1 MTSDRLNILIVSPAL
16 PLPLW
21 GFGTRVYQL
30 ARHLSAH
37 HDVTILS
44 YARPIDD
51 GVLPLVREV
60 CSDLRIVTREPVDRA
75 ARRRSQLRSIV
86 SMLPHGGWE
95 LKSRAMK
102 AALDELLS
110 TERFDLV
117 QFESS
122 QMRAALE
129 VPAGTRV
136 VLDEHNLESELLERM
151 RQGERSRARR
161 LYNRMECLKFG
172 RLERRLWARVGAVA
186 VPSEREAST
195 VRQRTSTP
203 VSTVPNGVDLDFFT
217 PGREDPEPARLVFT
231 GLLSYRPNFDA
242 VMYLVD
248 EILPRIR
255 RLHPDVVLS
264 VVGHGQE
271 SHLQQLRR
279 PHVDVTGWVE
289 DVRPYVARA
298 AVVVVP
304 LRIGG
309 GTRLKVI
316 EAMAMGKPIVST
328 SVGCEGLDVSHGEHL
343 LVADGPERFASEVGR
358 LLDDRQLALALGAA
372 GRERAVEAY
381 SWERV
386 AGRLEELY
394 ESVLRP
400 PGMPLDHP
408 TARA

>member
-30 ARHLSAH
+30 ARHLSAR

-60 CSDLRIVTREPVDRA
+60 CSDLRIVKREPADRA

-95 LKSRAMK
+95 LKSRAMQ

-122 QMRAALE
+122 QMRAAVE
-129 VPAGTRV
+129 VPTGTRV

-161 LYNRMECLKFG
+161 LYNRMECLKFR
-172 RLERRLWARVGAVA
+172 RLEQCLWTEAGAVA

-203 VSTVPNGVDLDFFT
+203 VATVPNGVDLDFFA

-242 VMYLVD
+242 VMYLID

-255 RLHPDVVLS
+255 RLHPDIVLS

-271 SHLQQLRR
+271 SDLQQLRR

-358 LLDDRQLALALGAA
+358 LLVDRQLALALGVA

-386 AGRLEELY
+386 SGRLENLY
-394 ESVLRP
+394 ETLLRP
-400 PGMPLDHP
+400 PGVALDHP